1 MLQATTLLC
10 FPALMIFAAFSDLF
24 TMTISNVVSM
34 ILVACFFV
42 LALSTGMP
50 LATIGMHLA
59 CALAVLVVTFFFF
72 TRGWIGGG
80 DAKLA
85 SATALWLGF
94 DLLLDYGL
102 YAAMLGGALTLAIL
116 FMRRWPLPSFLS
128 AREWIVRLHD
138 RGNGV
143 PYGIAL
149 AIAGLMLY
157 PETAI
162 WLTAAVR

>member
-34 ILVACFFV
+34 ILVVCFFV

-59 CALAVLVVTFFFF
+59 CALAVLAVTFFFF